1 MYNLDKTKQWRK
13 YRMGIRM
20 TVAEAAKKLEMSPQ
34 ALRIAMQRGKFTV
47 FGQAW
52 QNEEKWTYYINRNRF
67 EEYIAKYG
75 EVSLSEEENEE
86 KSI

>member
-1 MYNLDKTKQWRK
+1 
-13 YRMGIRM
+13 MGIRM
-20 TVAEAAKKLEMSPQ
+20 TVAEAAKRLEMSPM
-34 ALRIAMQRGKFTV
+34 ALRIAMRQGKFSF
-47 FGQAW
+47 FGEAW
-52 QNEEKWTYYINRNRF
+52 QNDEKWTYFINRNRF

>member
-1 MYNLDKTKQWRK
+1 
-13 YRMGIRM
+13 MGIRM
-20 TVAEAAKKLEMSPQ
+20 TVAEAAKRLEMSPM
-34 ALRIAMQRGKFTV
+34 ALRIAMRQGKFSF
-47 FGQAW
+47 FGEAW
-52 QNEEKWTYYINRNRF
+52 QNNEKWTYFINRNRF